1 MSSETNEMRVND
13 EYGTVVYNRS
23 VFSAIARNV
32 VDESDQAQVA
42 ETSKLFHADKLSWI
56 EDGKL
61 YVSIPVR
68 VDYKANVTD
77 VCASIQSRIY
87 ESIEYM
93 TDYKPES
100 IEIQVVGFVF

>member
-1 MSSETNEMRVND
+1 MSNETSAMKVTD
-13 EYGTVVYNRS
+13 QYGSIVYNRS

-32 VDESDQAQVA
+32 IDESKDVEVA
-42 ETSKLFHADKLSWI
+42 ESSKVFHADKLSWI

-61 YVSIPVR
+61 YISIPVR
-68 VDYKANVTD
+68 LGVNANVTD
-77 VCASIQSRIY
+77 LCAALQNKIY

-100 IEIQVVGFVF
+100 IEIQVVGFIF

>member
-1 MSSETNEMRVND
+1 MSNETSSMKVVD
-13 EYGTVVYNRS
+13 QYGSIVYNRS

-32 VDESDQAQVA
+32 IDESKDAKVA
-42 ETSKLFHADKLSWI
+42 ESSRVYRSDRLSWI

-61 YVSIPVR
+61 YISIPVR
-68 VDYKANVTD
+68 ISCNANVSD
-77 VCASIQSRIY
+77 VGASLQNKIF

-100 IEIQVVGFVF
+100 ITIQVVGFIF

>member
-1 MSSETNEMRVND
+1 MSNETNEMKVVD
-13 EYGTVVYNRS
+13 QYGSIVYNRS
-23 VFSAIARNV
+23 VFSVIARNV
-32 VDESDQAQVA
+32 IDESKNAKVA
-42 ETSKLFHADKLSWI
+42 ETSKLYRFDRLSWI

-68 VDYKANVTD
+68 VNCNANVSD
-77 VCASIQSRIY
+77 VCASLQNKIY

-100 IEIQVVGFVF
+100 IEIKVVGFIF